1 MKFCQKQPLH
11 MTMTLIL
18 LIRGIL
24 VWNDVLE
31 VHSQKDTS
39 WNAILEP
46 IFFTKIPLM
55 LIKASSDLLWEQC
68 TYRLCVVSCQLVGGK
83 PHTCIIWVMD
93 NGPVS
98 GSSSTET

>member
-1 MKFCQKQPLH
+1 

-24 VWNDVLE
+24 VPE
-31 VHSQKDTS
+31 RCSGVHSQKDAS
-39 WNAILEP
+39 WNAIPEP

-55 LIKASSDLLWEQC
+55 LIKVSSDLLWEQY

-83 PHTCIIWVMD
+83 PHTCIIWAMD
-93 NGPVS
+93 YGPVS